1 MRLRTL
7 LVKALGLPVVLAGL
21 MLQWWNVNS
30 CGGVLGLSA
39 FSAVLVAA
47 GVGLA
52 WYLPFKKPPVEA

>member
-1 MRLRTL
+1 LRLKVL
-7 LVKALGLPVVLAGL
+7 LVKAVGVFVVLAGL
-21 MLQWWNVNS
+21 LLQWWNVNS